1 MEVNTRAPVVASS
14 EIVVGASPEV
24 VWAVLS
30 DVDGWPDWNPGVK
43 TASMDGLLTVGTS
56 FRWRAGSMMINT
68 VMREI
73 DTPRTIGWSGQT
85 LRLPAIHVYRI
96 EPCADGSLVRTTESW
111 DGLLAVL
118 FKKALTRYL
127 QRSLDAGL
135 EYLKV
140 ESESRT
146 AGQKS

>member
-1 MEVNTRAPVVASS
+1 
-14 EIVVGASPEV
+14 
-24 VWAVLS
+24 
-30 DVDGWPDWNPGVK
+30 
-43 TASMDGLLTVGTS
+43 
-56 FRWRAGSMMINT
+56 MMINS